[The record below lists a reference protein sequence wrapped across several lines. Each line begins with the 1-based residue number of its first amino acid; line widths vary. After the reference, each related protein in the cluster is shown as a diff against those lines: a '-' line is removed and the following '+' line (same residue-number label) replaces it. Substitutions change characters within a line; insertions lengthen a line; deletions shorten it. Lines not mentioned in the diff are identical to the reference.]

1 MKLEPPAPLEDP
13 TSKPK
18 NRGMG
23 AMVLFLIILA
33 LLVTLVL
40 WVILW
45 SGGASKAQDEPVK
58 PMTAVLMTEG
68 VAWPC

>member
-1 MKLEPPAPLEDP
+1 
-13 TSKPK
+13 
-18 NRGMG
+18 MG